1 MKLSKLVS
9 LVAIGFL
16 VAGFGVGCKNKY
28 EKGITK
34 IGGYTVKPPG
44 DEDPSRL
51 RGGPR
56 VPLQPPIGATPLD
69 TNKRPEGIASTI
81 DPGVWDTI
89 FKSDPDFFAAQ
100 TVHFD
105 FDKATVKAE
114 DISKIEFVANYL
126 KKNPSHAVT
135 VEGHCDERGTEEYN
149 RALGERRALAVREKL
164 VFQYG
169 IAQDHIRTI
178 SWGEDKPV
186 AFGHDEASWS
196 LNRRGVFI
204 LATPK

>member
-56 VPLQPPIGATPLD
+56 VPLQPPIGARDLNNTSDGGIKQNITPEKWAELF
-69 TNKRPEGIASTI
+69 NEN
-81 DPGVWDTI
+81 
-89 FKSDPDFFAAQ
+89 PDFFAAQ

-126 KKNPSHAVT
+126 KKNPTHAVT
-135 VEGHCDERGTEEYN
+135 IEGHCDERGTEEYN
-149 RALGERRALAVREKL
+149 RSLGERRALAVREKL

-169 IAQDHIRTI
+169 ISQDHVRTM
-178 SWGEDKPV
+178 SYGEDKPV
-186 AFGHDEASWS
+186 ASGHDEASWS